1 MSAVNAGYD
10 LTFEYMV
17 ARLTENDVL
26 TNNR

>member
-10 LTFEYMV
+10 FTFEYMV
-17 ARLTENDVL
+17 ARLTENGVL